1 MDMPVGEPIYFEG
14 DISQFEDISNK
25 LGFFE
30 LEIIPCVNLIRKVP
44 LNIINNVGEY

>member
-1 MDMPVGEPIYFEG
+1 MKNMELPVGEPIYFEG

-30 LEIIPCVNLIRKVP
+30 V
-44 LNIINNVGEY
+44 